1 MAESTACSRLGLAAC
16 ALLLASCGKPQD
28 PAAPSGETGAERVVH
43 YLGWPDSFPP
53 DLLARFERETGIRVV
68 LDVTDGNA
76 TMEARLMAGRSG
88 YDLVQP
94 SDSFVPRQVAAGIY
108 QPLDKA
114 LIPNLANL
122 DPAVVQRMEA
132 YDPGMRHGVPYVS
145 GIYGLALDVEKVR
158 ARLGPD
164 VALDTWAVVFDPA
177 NAAKLAD
184 CGIFTYDSPHFMTSV
199 AYLAA
204 GLDPASE
211 SEADLARVEALLR
224 GLRPH
229 VRKIDLSSALTDLAD
244 RAHCAM
250 ILSSVDLQVARDR
263 VREAGGTFAYEF
275 IVPREGA
282 THGWDML
289 AIPADAPHPRE
300 AHVLIDF
307 LLRPDIV
314 AAVVNFAGVPIDVPA
329 ARPLLRADLRDDPL
343 ISPTPEM
350 RARQYPDR
358 MPSPEASRARARVWT
373 RFVANDYP

>member
-1 MAESTACSRLGLAAC
+1 MDL
-16 ALLLASCGKPQD
+16 
-28 PAAPSGETGAERVVH
+28 
-43 YLGWPDSFPP
+43 YDS
-53 DLLARFERETGIRVV
+53 
-68 LDVTDGNA
+68 
-76 TMEARLMAGRSG
+76 
-88 YDLVQP
+88 
-94 SDSFVPRQVAAGIY
+94 
-108 QPLDKA
+108 
-114 LIPNLANL
+114 
-122 DPAVVQRMEA
+122 
-132 YDPGMRHGVPYVS
+132 GMRHAVPYIS
-145 GIYGLALDVEKVR
+145 TIYGLALDVEKVR

-164 VALDTWAVVFDPA
+164 VALDTWQVVFDPA

-184 CGIFTYDSPHFMTSV
+184 CGIFMYDSPHFVMSV

-229 VRKIDLSSALTDLAD
+229 VRKIESNTGVTDLAD

-250 ILSSVDLQVARDR
+250 ILNSADLQVARDR
-263 VREAGGTFAYEF
+263 VREAGGNFAYEF
-275 IVPREGA
+275 IVPRERG
-282 THGWDML
+282 THGWDVL
-289 AIPADAPHPRE
+289 AIPFDAPHPGE
-300 AHVLIDF
+300 AHALIDF
-307 LLRPDIV
+307 LLRPDVV
-314 AAVVNFAGVPIDVPA
+314 AAVVNFQGVPIDVPA